1 VPTDS
6 YVHTFAVRIRIE
18 VLPAEGPLAWHGYV
32 ENLVT
37 RDRTKVR
44 SVDDIADHFD
54 AFLRRLGFEDRA
66 G

>member
-1 VPTDS
+1 MPTDS

-18 VLPAEGPLAWHGYV
+18 VLPAEGAPAWHGYV

-37 RDRTKVR
+37 RDRKKVR
-44 SVDDIADHFD
+44 SIEDIADYFD
-54 AFLRRLGFEDRA
+54 TFLRRLGFEDQA